1 MAARHSRAAG
11 SKVLMVFQ
19 LAQKGEV
26 VQRALLGALM
36 FLE

>member
-1 MAARHSRAAG
+1 
-11 SKVLMVFQ
+11 MVFQ